1 MASDKKSSLIYVAK
15 ILTKY
20 TDKSHPLTYAD
31 IARKLREEYDAE
43 LERKTIARNIE
54 ILMDNGYDIIK
65 NGNNGVYLGTRDFED
80 GELSFLTDAIYSSKS
95 IPTKYAKDLVEK
107 LTKNN
112 SVYDKRRYT
121 HLEKIDDNSRL
132 DNKQLFYTIEQ
143 IEEAISTNKKIEF
156 QYGAYNK
163 DKKLSIKN
171 DGKLY
176 KINPYYMVNNR
187 GKYYLVCNH
196 DKYNNVSNYKIE
208 NIVNIRITE
217 EDIKPLKSLPGQ
229 VNFSIKD
236 YIKEH
241 IYMTT
246 GESVMAR
253 IKIGSEENI
262 NDIIDWFGGDISVSN
277 YKGEMFVSLRVNETA
292 LVYWAMQYGDLVE
305 VVSPASTRTK
315 IKSILDKMNSKY
327 N

>member
-1 MASDKKSSLIYVAK
+1 MNSDKKSSLLYVLK

-20 TDKSHPLTYAD
+20 TDKNHKLTYAD
-31 IARKLREEYDAE
+31 IARKLREEYDSE
-43 LERKTIARNIE
+43 LERKTIARNID

-80 GELSFLTDAIYSSKS
+80 GELMFLTDAIYSSKS
-95 IPTKYAKDLVEK
+95 VPTKYAKDLVEK
-107 LTKNN
+107 LTRSN

-143 IEEAISTNKKIEF
+143 IEEAINNNKKIEF

-163 DKKLSIKN
+163 DKKLSFRN

-176 KINPYYMVNNR
+176 KINPYYMVNNH

-196 DKYNNVSNYKIE
+196 DKYDTISNYKIE
-208 NIVNIRITE
+208 NIANIRILD
-217 EDIKPLKSLPGQ
+217 EDIKPLKSLPSQ
-229 VNFSIKD
+229 SNFSIKE

-253 IKIGSEENI
+253 IKVANEDKI
-262 NDIIDWFGGDISVSN
+262 NYVVDWFGNDIAIEN
-277 YKGEMFVSLRVNETA
+277 YKGDTYVSLRVNEDA
-292 LVYWAMQYGDLVE
+292 LVYWAMQYGESVE
-305 VVSPASTRTK
+305 VVSPISTRSK
-315 IKSILDKMNSKY
+315 IKNVLNTMVKKY
-327 N
+327 E